1 MISAHLK
8 PQVTRLINPV
18 VKLAVR
24 VGITANGVTIV
35 GAIGTLASAFYFY
48 PRGDLFIGTLAICFF
63 ALSDLFDGA
72 IARLTNGTGT
82 AWGGFLDSTI
92 DRVTDSAILIGVL
105 LYMIDRDE
113 TVSILILISLVTG
126 GLIPYIRA
134 KAESM
139 SIECSGGLAERT
151 ERVVISLT
159 AIGLYGLGIEIA
171 LAYRFCVSFS
181 CWRLHCP
188 TAHGDCVSCAA
199 QGLIHERFF
208 SGSGILF
215 WLVHHSPHL

>member
-24 VGITANGVTIV
+24 AGITANGVTIV
-35 GAIGTLASAFYFY
+35 GALGTLGSAFYFY
-48 PRGDLFIGTLAICFF
+48 PRGELFVGTLAICFF

-72 IARLTNGTGT
+72 IARVTNGTGT

-92 DRVTDSAILIGVL
+92 DRVTDAAILIGVL
-105 LYMIDRDE
+105 LYMIERDQ
-113 TVSILILISLVTG
+113 TVSILILISLVSG

-139 SIECSGGLAERT
+139 SIECSGGFAERT
-151 ERVVISLT
+151 ERVVLSLT
-159 AIGLYGLGIEIA
+159 AIGLYGLGIDYA
-171 LAYRFCVSFS
+171 LIIGFSLLSAAGVFTVIQRMVIVYRALQKV
-181 CWRLHCP
+181 
-188 TAHGDCVSCAA
+188 
-199 QGLIHERFF
+199 
-208 SGSGILF
+208 
-215 WLVHHSPHL
+215 

>member
-1 MISAHLK
+1 MVLMISAHLK

-18 VKLAVR
+18 VRVAVR
-24 VGITANGVTIV
+24 AGITANGVTIV
-35 GAIGTLASAFYFY
+35 GAVGTLASAFYFY

-72 IARLTNGTGT
+72 IARLTDGVGT

-105 LYMIDRDE
+105 LYIIDRDQ
-113 TVSILILISLVTG
+113 TVSILILIALVSG

-139 SIECSGGLAERT
+139 SIECSGGFAERT
-151 ERVVISLT
+151 ERLIFSLT
-159 AIGLYGLGIEIA
+159 AIGLYGLGIESA
-171 LAYRFCVSFS
+171 LLIGFALLALVGIFTVFQRMVIVYR
-181 CWRLHCP
+181 
-188 TAHGDCVSCAA
+188 A
-199 QGLIHERFF
+199 IHKA
-208 SGSGILF
+208 
-215 WLVHHSPHL
+215 

>member
-24 VGITANGVTIV
+24 AGITANGVTIV
-35 GAIGTLASAFYFY
+35 GAVGTLGSAFYFY
-48 PRGDLFIGTLAICFF
+48 PKGELFVGTLAICFF

-72 IARLTNGTGT
+72 IARVTDGTGT

-92 DRVTDSAILIGVL
+92 DRVTDAAILIGVL
-105 LYMIDRDE
+105 LYMIDRDQ
-113 TVSILILISLVTG
+113 TVSILILIALVSG

-139 SIECSGGLAERT
+139 SIECSGGFAERT
-151 ERVVISLT
+151 ERVVLSLT
-159 AIGLYGLGIEIA
+159 AIGLYGLGVDFA
-171 LAYRFCVSFS
+171 LIVGFGLLSAAGIFTVLQRMVIVYRA
-181 CWRLHCP
+181 LHK
-188 TAHGDCVSCAA
+188 V
-199 QGLIHERFF
+199 
-208 SGSGILF
+208 
-215 WLVHHSPHL
+215 

>member
-18 VKLAVR
+18 VKFAVR
-24 VGITANGVTIV
+24 IGITANGVTIA
-35 GAIGTLASAFYFY
+35 GGLGTLGSAFYFY
-48 PRGDLFIGTLAICFF
+48 PRGDLFVGTLAICFF

-92 DRVTDSAILIGVL
+92 DRVTDAAILIGVL
-105 LYMIDRDE
+105 LYMIERDQ
-113 TVSILILISLVTG
+113 TVSLLILISLVCG

-139 SIECSGGLAERT
+139 SIECSGGFAERT
-151 ERVVISLT
+151 ERVVLSLT
-159 AIGLYGLGIEIA
+159 AIGLYGLGIDFA
-171 LAYRFCVSFS
+171 LIVGFAILSAAGIFTVLQRMVIVYRA
-181 CWRLHCP
+181 LHK
-188 TAHGDCVSCAA
+188 V
-199 QGLIHERFF
+199 
-208 SGSGILF
+208 
-215 WLVHHSPHL
+215 

>member
-24 VGITANGVTIV
+24 AGITANGVTIV
-35 GAIGTLASAFYFY
+35 GAVGTLGSAFYFY
-48 PRGDLFIGTLAICFF
+48 PKGELFVGTLAICFF

-72 IARLTNGTGT
+72 IARVTNVTGT

-92 DRVTDSAILIGVL
+92 DRVTDAAILIGVL
-105 LYMIDRDE
+105 LYMIDRDQ
-113 TVSILILISLVTG
+113 TVSILILIALVSG

-139 SIECSGGLAERT
+139 SIECSGGFAERT
-151 ERVVISLT
+151 ERVVLSLT
-159 AIGLYGLGIEIA
+159 AIGLYGLGVDFA
-171 LAYRFCVSFS
+171 LIVGFGLLSAAGLFTVLQRMVIVYRA
-181 CWRLHCP
+181 LHK
-188 TAHGDCVSCAA
+188 V
-199 QGLIHERFF
+199 
-208 SGSGILF
+208 
-215 WLVHHSPHL
+215 

>member
-24 VGITANGVTIV
+24 AGVTANGVTIV
-35 GAIGTLASAFYFY
+35 GAVGTLGSAFYFY
-48 PRGDLFIGTLAICFF
+48 PRGDLFVGTLAICFF

-72 IARLTNGTGT
+72 IARVTDGIGT

-92 DRVTDSAILIGVL
+92 DRVVDAAILIGVL
-105 LYMIDRDE
+105 LYMIDRDQ
-113 TVSILILISLVTG
+113 TASILILISLVSG

-139 SIECSGGLAERT
+139 SIECSGGFAERT
-151 ERVVISLT
+151 ERIVLSLT
-159 AIGLYGLGIEIA
+159 AIGFYGLGVDFA
-171 LAYRFCVSFS
+171 LVVGFGLLSFAGIFTVFQRMVIVYRA
-181 CWRLHCP
+181 LH
-188 TAHGDCVSCAA
+188 TV
-199 QGLIHERFF
+199 
-208 SGSGILF
+208 
-215 WLVHHSPHL
+215 

>member
-24 VGITANGVTIV
+24 AGITANGVTIV
-35 GAIGTLASAFYFY
+35 GAVGTLGSAFYFY
-48 PRGDLFIGTLAICFF
+48 PKGELFVGTLAICFF

-72 IARLTNGTGT
+72 IARVTNGTGT

-92 DRVTDSAILIGVL
+92 DRVTDAAILIGVL
-105 LYMIDRDE
+105 LYMIDRDQ
-113 TVSILILISLVTG
+113 TVSILILIALVSG

-139 SIECSGGLAERT
+139 SIECSGGFAERT
-151 ERVVISLT
+151 ERLVLSLT
-159 AIGLYGLGIEIA
+159 AIGLYGLGVDFA
-171 LAYRFCVSFS
+171 LIFGFGLLSAAGLFTVLQRMVIVYRA
-181 CWRLHCP
+181 LHK
-188 TAHGDCVSCAA
+188 V
-199 QGLIHERFF
+199 
-208 SGSGILF
+208 
-215 WLVHHSPHL
+215 